1 LSEDFPLLPSLP
13 LPAVSR
19 RHLLTLLPGAALLLA
34 LPGLARAA
42 PPRAAT
48 LDKQDYDDVIRIQG
62 YLDGI
67 KSMQSRFQQL
77 TPEGGASSGQMWLER
92 PGRMRIEYDAPVP
105 ILIVATGGEIYYYDK
120 KLQQLSR
127 TETDKTPAWFL
138 LRPQIRLG
146 GDVTITRFER
156 APGAL
161 RLTMVETQ
169 KPDDG
174 RLTVVLSDKPLELRQ
189 WTVVD
194 AQAKEITVTLAEPRF
209 NAQLNPNLFYWTDPR
224 PGGG

>member
-1 LSEDFPLLPSLP
+1 LSEDLPLLPSLAP
-13 LPAVSR
+13 PSLSR
-19 RHLLTLLPGAALLLA
+19 RQLLSLLPGAALLLA
-34 LPGLARAA
+34 FPNLARAA

-48 LDKQDYDDVIRIQG
+48 LNKQDYDDVIRIQG

-77 TPEGGASSGQMWLER
+77 TPEGGASTGQMWIER
-92 PGRMRIEYDAPVP
+92 PGRLRIEYDPPVP

-146 GDVTITRFER
+146 GEVTITGFER
-156 APGAL
+156 APGAF

-174 RLTVVLSDKPLELRQ
+174 RLTVVLSDRPMELRQ

-209 NAQLNPNLFYWTDPR
+209 NTKLDPNLFYWTDPR
-224 PGGG
+224 PSRG